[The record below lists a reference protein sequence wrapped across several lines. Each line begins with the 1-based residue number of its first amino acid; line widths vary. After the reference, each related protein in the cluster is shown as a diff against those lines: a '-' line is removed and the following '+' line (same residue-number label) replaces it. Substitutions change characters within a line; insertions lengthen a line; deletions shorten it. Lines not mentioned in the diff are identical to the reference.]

1 MSERRVLVV
10 TGADDP
16 TADLVITELN
26 GRGVPLLRLD
36 PGGFP
41 HELTVAAAFGAD
53 GVSGHMQAPTGTVDV
68 ARVRSVYW
76 RRPSPY
82 PAPDHLD
89 AQDGA
94 WVQEQS
100 RWGLGGVL
108 ACVPRALYVNHPW
121 CNRDAESKPVQL
133 AAAAR
138 CGFSVPPTLIT
149 NDPEAARAFAT
160 EHTPVVYKPLWNS
173 RYNAED
179 GTGRVIWV
187 RPVRTEELD
196 ESVASAAHLFQAQ
209 IDKVADIRLT
219 AVGGHLFAVRIDGA
233 AGVDWRAD
241 YSVLTFT
248 PVPVPDEIASAVRCY
263 LTEFGLVFG
272 AFDFALH
279 ANGGWVMLE
288 CNPNGQWAFLDPD
301 TVRGI
306 TMALADLLEKS
317 CA

>member
-1 MSERRVLVV
+1 MGERRVLVI

-26 GRGVPLLRLD
+26 SRGVPVLRLD

-41 HELTVAAAFGAD
+41 HALTVTASFGAE
-53 GVSGHMQAPTGTVDV
+53 GMGGHMETSTGAVDV
-68 ARVRSVYW
+68 TRVRSVYW

-82 PAPDHLD
+82 SAPEHLD
-89 AQDGA
+89 VQDGA

-108 ACVPRALYVNHPW
+108 ACVPGALYVNHPW
-121 CNRDAESKPVQL
+121 HNRDAESKPAQL

-138 CGFSVPPTLIT
+138 CGFLVPPTLVT
-149 NDPEAARAFAT
+149 NDPQAARAFTA
-160 EHTPVVYKPLWNS
+160 EHAPVVYKPLWNS

-187 RPVRTEELD
+187 RPVRIEELD
-196 ESVASAAHLFQAQ
+196 GSVASAAHLFQAQ
-209 IDKVADIRLT
+209 IDKIADIRLT
-219 AVGGHLFAVRIDGA
+219 AVGDRLFAVRIDGA

-248 PVPVPDEIASAVRCY
+248 PVPVPDEVASAVRSY

-272 AFDFALH
+272 AFDFALR